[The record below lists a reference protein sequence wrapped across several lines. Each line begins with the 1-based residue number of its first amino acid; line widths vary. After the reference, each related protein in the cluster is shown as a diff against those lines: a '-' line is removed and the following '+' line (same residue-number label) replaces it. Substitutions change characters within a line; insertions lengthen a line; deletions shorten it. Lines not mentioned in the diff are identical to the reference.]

1 MLLKRKSVSSSNR
14 AFSAIKLSATAQA
27 IALALTPALQISANA
42 QGFEGANITR
52 DVRALP
58 GSIIPTDV
66 VPLPAAEERLSFGE
80 NLQLRILQRLPA
92 RLYFNGSVE
101 STFRIETNPF
111 QFPKKSTFINRNF
124 PPPPVF
130 AQLNAFSQ
138 NDFYRQLQFVNA
150 FDVVFRVLPNVTVG
164 WTLTP
169 RTRLFGNF
177 FMIRDSLMHNVQL
190 NTTIFSV
197 AYGIQQDVPITR
209 RGNLQVE
216 CQARELMQ
224 QNGTPVFDLLPA
236 LTFSYI
242 LTPRLVLFAN
252 TLLQA
257 RGRGYFKPAT
267 RELDPFFTF
276 GGLYQRGGWS
286 VSATGTYVQNWRE
299 MYGANASIPI
309 NNQSWICDFEVAR
322 RLFREL
328 SGLQAF
334 VRAEPI
340 WNFGSHNTPGLAGFD
355 YRFFWGLRM
364 AMGKPPLT
372 AALNQIRQQ
381 LEETEGEPPPPS
393 APGKSPGEPRPSA
406 YLMPYELSAIKPQP
420 IHGFICKDTND
431 LAPVHA
437 VKDEIAYEPTKYFFP
452 PQVDETI
459 GYYDEITPILSGDLE
474 VKPEKN
480 AASSMMSAHQEL
492 AYHNHDLAPISP
504 TPLDPTIEFA
514 DKEMPDSRLVAMLTT
529 DDMDIVIPESNGE
542 AKDGPDS
549 EDTLV
554 ENAAKQ
560 AQKGQDLRRTR
571 KIGRPQQIHKVNTH
585 ITTAK
590 TVSSGKH
597 LPMVVMPPLPSVNP
611 DSDNPFKGTGLD
623 VSRPI
628 MFNVVR

>member
-1 MLLKRKSVSSSNR
+1 MLLKKESNCFPYR
-14 AFSAIKLSATAQA
+14 ASKLAKVALASQA
-27 IALALTPALQISANA
+27 LALALTPSIQLSANA
-42 QGFEGANITR
+42 QPGGFTGIENANITR

-101 STFRIETNPF
+101 STFRLETNPF
-111 QFPKKSTFINRNF
+111 QFPKKSIFINRNF

-130 AQLNAFSQ
+130 AQLNAFQQ
-138 NDFYRQLQFVNA
+138 NDFFRQLSFINA
-150 FDVVFRVLPNVTVG
+150 FDVVFRVLPNVTIG

-169 RTRLFGNF
+169 RTRVFGNF

-197 AYGIQQDVPITR
+197 AYGIQQDIPISR

-242 LTPRLVLFAN
+242 MTPRLVLFAN

-309 NNQSWICDFEVAR
+309 NNQSWILDFEVAR
-322 RLFREL
+322 RLFKEL

-340 WNFGSHNTPGLAGFD
+340 WNFGSHQTPGLAGFD

-393 APGKSPGEPRPSA
+393 APGTSPGQPRPSA

-420 IHGFICKDTND
+420 IHGFICRDTDN

-437 VKDEIAYEPTKYFFP
+437 VKDEIAYSPTKYFFP

-459 GYYDEITPILSGDLE
+459 GYYDDITPILSGDLE
-474 VKPEKN
+474 APEKN
-480 AASSMMSAHQEL
+480 AASSMMSAHPELSYANLDRQE
-492 AYHNHDLAPISP
+492 PEI
-504 TPLDPTIEFA
+504 DPSIEFA
-514 DKEMPDSRLVAMLTT
+514 DQQLPDSRLVAMLAP
-529 DDMDIVIPESNGE
+529 DEMDIVIPD
-542 AKDGPDS
+542 DGGAIENADS
-549 EDTLV
+549 EDSIV
-554 ENAAKQ
+554 EKAAKKAQ
-560 AQKGQDLRRTR
+560 AGQDLRRTR
-571 KIGRPQQIHKVNTH
+571 KTGKPKMVAS
-585 ITTAK
+585 TTVK
-590 TVSSGKH
+590 KDKKH
-597 LPMVVMPPLPSVNP
+597 LPMVIMPPMPSVNM
-611 DSDNPFKGTGLD
+611 DSKDPFNGTGLD
-623 VSRPI
+623 VNRPI

>member
-1 MLLKRKSVSSSNR
+1 MAAS
-14 AFSAIKLSATAQA
+14 QA
-27 IALALTPALQISANA
+27 LALALTPALQLSSYA
-42 QGFEGANITR
+42 QPGAGTFTGIENANIR
-52 DVRALP
+52 SDVRALP

-92 RLYFNGSVE
+92 RLYFNGSCE

-111 QFPKKSTFINRNF
+111 QFPKKSTFIKKNF

-130 AQLNAFSQ
+130 AQLNAFQQ
-138 NDFYRQLQFVNA
+138 NDFFRQLSFINA
-150 FDVVFRVLPNVTVG
+150 FDVVFRVLPNVTIG

-169 RTRLFGNF
+169 RTRVFGNF
-177 FMIRDSLMHNVQL
+177 FMIRDSLMHEVRL

-209 RGNLQVE
+209 RGNLQIE

-242 LTPRLVLFAN
+242 LTPRMVLFAN

-322 RLFREL
+322 RLFKEL

-340 WNFGSHNTPGLAGFD
+340 WNFGSHNTAGLAGFD

-393 APGKSPGEPRPSA
+393 APGTSPGAPRPSA
-406 YLMPYELSAIKPQP
+406 YLMPYEISAIKPQP
-420 IHGFICKDTND
+420 IHGFICKDTDN
-431 LAPVHA
+431 LAPVHTI
-437 VKDEIAYEPTKYFFP
+437 KDEIANVPTKYFFP

-459 GYYDEITPILSGDLE
+459 GYYDDITPIIAGDLE
-474 VKPEKN
+474 APVEKN
-480 AASSMMSAHQEL
+480 AASSMMSAHPEL
-492 AYHNHDLAPISP
+492 ASNPDIDNEVM
-504 TPLDPTIEFA
+504 DPSVEFA
-514 DKEMPDSRLVAMLTT
+514 DQQLPDSRLVAMLTP
-529 DDMDIVIPESNGE
+529 DELDIVIPE
-542 AKDGPDS
+542 ADGGAATNPDS
-549 EDTLV
+549 EDAIV
-554 ENAAKQ
+554 EKA
-560 AQKGQDLRRTR
+560 AQKAQAGQDTRRTR
-571 KIGRPQQIHKVNTH
+571 KIGKPATKRIAQVPTDTK
-585 ITTAK
+585 AK
-590 TVSSGKH
+590 KH
-597 LPMVVMPPLPSVNP
+597 LPMVIMPPLPSVNIE
-611 DSDNPFKGTGLD
+611 SDNPLTGTGLD